1 MQGSGR
7 YYDPEIL
14 SRIGGLELRVRRV
27 LEGYLA
33 GTHRSPFHGL
43 NVEFAEHRAYA
54 PGQALQHVDWRLWAR
69 SDRLYVKLF
78 EEETNVRAYFFV
90 DGSGSMAY
98 GSGGTSKYDYAATAA
113 ASLAGLLLMRQDAVG
128 LTVLGAEGLH
138 ELQPSAAPGQLR
150 AFCGLLER
158 HVPQGGTASG
168 AELHRGAERLHRRS
182 LVVVVSDFLGQMGDP
197 VSALRRLRYDEHAVV
212 VVHVVDAAEA
222 EFPFD
227 GLLAFEGME
236 SGRTIR
242 TDARQVRAGYLRA
255 FRESGR
261 RLREECLEAGAEYV
275 QARTDRAVGVTLA
288 GMLSPHG
295 TRA

>member
-14 SRIGGLELRVRRV
+14 SRIAGLELRVRRV

-78 EEETNVRAYFFV
+78 EEETNVRAYFFM

-98 GSGGTSKYDYAATAA
+98 GSGAMSKYDYGATAA

-128 LTVLGAEGLH
+128 LTVPGAEGLH
-138 ELQPSAAPGQLR
+138 ELQPSATPGQLR
-150 AFCGLLER
+150 AFCGLLAR
-158 HVPQGGTASG
+158 HVPQGGAAFGPQLHG
-168 AELHRGAERLHRRS
+168 AAERLHRRS
-182 LVVVVSDFLGQMGDP
+182 LVVVVSDFLGQMGDS
-197 VSALRRLRYDEHAVV
+197 VSALRRLRYDGHAVV
-212 VVHVVDAAEA
+212 VVHVVDVAEA

-227 GLLAFEGME
+227 GLVAFEGME
-236 SGRTIR
+236 SDGSVR
-242 TDARQVRAGYLRA
+242 TDARQVRAGYLRG
-255 FRESGR
+255 FHEFGR
-261 RLREECLEAGAEYV
+261 RLREGCLETGAEYV
-275 QARTDRAVGVTLA
+275 RARTDRAVSVTLA
-288 GMLSPHG
+288 GMLSRHG
-295 TRA
+295 IRA